1 MDKSY
6 LELYLEYKDYL
17 ASLTADNQFYDE
29 LDRAIDTGV
38 NKYSLFNRYFEKK
51 IDLDWV
57 EEIEACIIPLDN
69 IIRVPRK
76 FIVQEEE
83 IVPIERA
90 RKITNE
96 SIRHLAQHTNMIA
109 KVEGDDVTPNEI
121 LNVFREESFE
131 VYENRFV
138 FTLMQNLI
146 RFIDVRYNVIF
157 NISDDDNMSS
167 IKMESDFER
176 GREKVSYKLEMS
188 TQSGGGELED
198 NDVGLNG
205 ENATA
210 FQRIERVKR
219 IINEYAHSSFMR
231 ELQNCVPVRP
241 PIMRTNAIQKNPN
254 FRACLKLWQ
263 FIQSYRELGYE
274 ITVKESNDMVSE
286 EYRDQLN
293 KMISMN
299 YMMLKAN
306 TLSEDA
312 VGKQKKR
319 KLKPRLLKR
328 LAEELVID
336 YDMEDVEIQR
346 VFVDEMKRVRKK
358 KIDGEKKIQDAIQR
372 ALDSENA
379 RKKAIEDKIKAKI
392 AHEKEMERRR
402 IEREREKARIAR
414 EKEKERKAK
423 EREREKARKAK
434 ELALAKEKAKKER
447 EKARIAKEKEKEKA
461 RIAKEKELARIQKEK
476 EHAEKL
482 KAAEEARVAKEKQRE
497 QMRIAKEKA
506 IKLAR
511 IEKEKAIKAKQK
523 EKERQAKALEAQ
535 KAKEKAQAAKQKEKE
550 AIEIARAAQ
559 AEKDR
564 IAKEKAK
571 EKAAKEK
578 AEQLEKE
585 RLAKEKEKEK
595 AAKEKAAQLEKENIA
610 KEKAKEKA
618 AKDKA
623 VQAEKERI
631 AKEKAKEKDR
641 LAKEAAAQKAKEKA
655 QAAKQKELEALAKA
669 KAIQA
674 EKDRIAKEKAK
685 EKERS
690 AKDKAALA
698 EKEARAKAKEKEK
711 ERIIKLRAA
720 QAEKARA
727 DKEKAKEKERI
738 AKEKAKEREK
748 IAREKAKEKERLARE
763 KAKSKK
769 PAANKAKNALNEEN
783 EDSSND

>member
-17 ASLTADNQFYDE
+17 ASLTSDDSYYDGMS
-29 LDRAIDTGV
+29 DTINTGV
-38 NKYSLFNRYFEKK
+38 SKYSLFNRYFDKK
-51 IDLDWV
+51 INIDWV

-109 KVEGDDVTPNEI
+109 KVEGDDVTPNQI

-167 IKMESDFER
+167 LKMENEFER
-176 GREKVSYKLEMS
+176 GREKITYKLEIS
-188 TQSGGGELED
+188 AQSGGGELED
-198 NDVGLNG
+198 NTSLDG
-205 ENATA
+205 ENASA
-210 FQRIERVKR
+210 FQRIERIKK
-219 IINEYAHSSFMR
+219 IINEYAHSSFMK

-293 KMISMN
+293 KMLSMN

-306 TLSEDA
+306 TMSEDA

-319 KLKPRLLKR
+319 KLKPKLLKR
-328 LAEELVID
+328 LAEELVLD

-346 VFVDEMKRVRKK
+346 VFVDEMKRVSKK
-358 KIDGEKKIQDAIQR
+358 RIAGEKKIQDAIQR

-402 IEREREKARIAR
+402 IAREKERERIAK

-423 EREREKARKAK
+423 ERAKEKARKEKA
-434 ELALAKEKAKKER
+434 LALAKEKARKER
-447 EKARIAKEKEKEKA
+447 ERARIAKQKEKERA
-461 RIAKEKELARIQKEK
+461 RIAKEKELARLQKEK
-476 EHAEKL
+476 ERAEKL
-482 KAAEEARVAKEKQRE
+482 KAAEEARIAKEKQRE
-497 QMRIAKEKA
+497 EMRIAKEKA
-506 IKLAR
+506 AKQALID
-511 IEKEKAIKAKQK
+511 KEKAAKAKAK
-523 EKERQAKALEAQ
+523 EKERQAKALAEQ
-535 KAKEKAQAAKQKEKE
+535 KAKEKAAAARQKERE
-550 AIEIARAAQ
+550 RIAKAKAVQ
-559 AEKDR
+559 AEKER
-564 IAKEKAK
+564 LAKEKAK

-578 AEQLEKE
+578 ALLLEKEKAAKAKEKERLAIKKAEELEKEKEAKAKARAKEKE
-585 RLAKEKEKEK
+585 RLAKEKAEQAEKERL
-595 AAKEKAAQLEKENIA
+595 AKD
-610 KEKAKEKA
+610 KAKEKA
-618 AKDKA
+618 AIAKA
-623 VQAEKERI
+623 KAAEKEKQ
-631 AKEKAKEKDR
+631 AKEKAK
-641 LAKEAAAQKAKEKA
+641 AKEK
-655 QAAKQKELEALAKA
+655 ERLEKMRAE
-669 KAIQA
+669 QA

-685 EKERS
+685 EKERI
-690 AKDKAALA
+690 AR
-698 EKEARAKAKEKEK
+698 EKIKE
-711 ERIIKLRAA
+711 
-720 QAEKARA
+720 Q
-727 DKEKAKEKERI
+727 ERI
-738 AKEKAKEREK
+738 AKEKAREK
-748 IAREKAKEKERLARE
+748 EKLARE
-763 KAKSKK
+763 KAK
-769 PAANKAKNALNEEN
+769 AKAKEQECLAREKAKAKEKALKEKAKAKSKTVKPDLPEN
-783 EDSSND
+783 IDE